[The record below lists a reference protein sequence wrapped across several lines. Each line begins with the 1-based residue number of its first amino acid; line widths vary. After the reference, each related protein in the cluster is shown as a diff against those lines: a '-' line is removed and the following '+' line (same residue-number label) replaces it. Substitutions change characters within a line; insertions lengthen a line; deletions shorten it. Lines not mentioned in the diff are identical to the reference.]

1 MIFIALFFLVNK
13 LPHEYNSEKIRK
25 FLLKSFKTYIYTGIV
40 NMNLTVIVNKTFIL
54 IYQRLF
60 KFGLM
65 VYVHLIGQS
74 LQGFH

>member
-1 MIFIALFFLVNK
+1 
-13 LPHEYNSEKIRK
+13 
-25 FLLKSFKTYIYTGIV
+25 
-40 NMNLTVIVNKTFIL
+40 MNLSVIVNKTFIL

-74 LQGFH
+74 LQAFIKVIFKCNSIYLRLQNHQRISFQSEKAKLLDCLIRKS